1 MFGGISTMD
10 GQGLRSGCEGTE
22 DVAFGVSGVS
32 HASPDHLLACSQGG
46 GYNASGFWR
55 RQL

>member
-32 HASPDHLLACSQGG
+32 DASPDHLLACSQGG
-46 GYNASGFWR
+46 GCNASGFWR

>member
-10 GQGLRSGCEGTE
+10 GQGLWSGCEGTE

-32 HASPDHLLACSQGG
+32 EASPDHLLAYSQGG
-46 GYNASGFWR
+46 GCNASGFWR